1 MTSLERNQMT
11 NDSTNTASCDT
22 SDNASGIA
30 SGIAAYN
37 SPTSPFVA
45 HTSDTLGE
53 RVEYAK
59 KAKTPW
65 VHYLSDPEIR
75 TPIKI
80 AFYKGL
86 LNDSD
91 DATKEKLNDLNLD
104 DLDHEME
111 TKLKD
116 NSIKVKVVEITKK
129 IALQWKE
136 LTKEDKKPWEDKHT
150 KEKEELLENPV
161 MKTKKTK
168 KLKKTNKPKKVKSD
182 SVKGPMSTND
192 LETNEALSML
202 CKQLDVT
209 NNSYPQLDSTPN
221 DSKSL
226 EKEVTELKN
235 TLTNQQK
242 QIDKQRQEIDTL
254 KQMFNTMSLS
264 LPSSTA
270 PTIRIL

>member
-30 SGIAAYN
+30 AYN

-45 HTSDTLGE
+45 HTSDTL
-53 RVEYAK
+53 VEYAK

-182 SVKGPMSTND
+182 SVKAPMITND

-242 QIDKQRQEIDTL
+242 QIDTQRQEIDTL

-264 LPSSTA
+264 LPSSTT
-270 PTIRIL
+270 PSIRIL